1 MTLLRIGGRYIN
13 LDLVQYVEEDV
24 GSGIRLFFS
33 GAAGEDSMLHLGGE
47 EAAGLKQWLRLNST
61 EARPLPLDWHHTEQV
76 L

>member
-13 LDLVQYVEEDV
+13 FDLVQYVDEDV
-24 GSGIRLFFS
+24 VSGIRLFFS
-33 GAAGEDSMLHLGGE
+33 GAASEVSMLHLGGD

-61 EARPLPLDWHHTEQV
+61 EAKPLPLDWHHTEKE